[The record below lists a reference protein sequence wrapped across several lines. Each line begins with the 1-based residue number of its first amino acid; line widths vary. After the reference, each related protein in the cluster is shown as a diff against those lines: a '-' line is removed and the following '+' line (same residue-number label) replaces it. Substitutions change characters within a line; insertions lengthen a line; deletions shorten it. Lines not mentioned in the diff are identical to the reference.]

1 MSKRK
6 FHGEDE
12 LNDFVA
18 KRRKPTFSAFMTRH
32 LKDLPKWSTDL
43 IHLDA
48 LELFS
53 RWNRRFAKAL
63 IKCEKQHLLL
73 SESSCKFDKERWSTI
88 SRIANDLTDVQLEY
102 ICGGTKLLR
111 EASSSVCAA
120 ASTMI
125 SSNSTIARDDS
136 EATMG
141 YPSAVARNAS
151 VKSKEVSKKVI
162 TISLDL
168 PDLEQKVHE
177 IAYDY
182 FSGKGI
188 TKARQRELQAIMA
201 MDCGDA
207 DCSLALIRLG
217 AKHMLK
223 EKKTAVT
230 QAIIKLSISKIYN
243 LIDSRFEVIYKSNV
257 PPTVWSSVENK
268 AKKMMCLDDG
278 RHLSDDTI
286 KLFDEIVEQQSSTAM
301 LKLIDKKKYLLSSS
315 DNEDTEAYTALLI
328 VEQV

>member
-6 FHGEDE
+6 FDGEDE
-12 LNDFVA
+12 LDDFVV
-18 KRRKPTFSAFMTRH
+18 KRRKPTFNAFMVQH
-32 LKDLPKWSTDL
+32 LKDLPRWSTGL

-48 LELFS
+48 SDLFS
-53 RWNRRFAKAL
+53 EWKRRFAKAL
-63 IKCEKQHLLL
+63 VKCEKQHLVL
-73 SESSCKFDKERWSTI
+73 SKSSCKFDKERWATI
-88 SRIANDLTDVQLEY
+88 SRIAYDLTGVELEY

-125 SSNSTIARDDS
+125 SSNSTIARS
-136 EATMG
+136 
-141 YPSAVARNAS
+141 AS
-151 VKSKEVSKKVI
+151 VKSNEVSKKVI
-162 TISLDL
+162 TISLDF

-188 TKARQRELQAIMA
+188 TEARQRELQAIID

-230 QAIIKLSISKIYN
+230 QAIIKLSISRIYN

-257 PPTVWSSVENK
+257 PPMAWSSVENK